1 MKSYL
6 KIFAPIGLAILFG
19 SLTFV
24 FGQTKSETNNQFPKG
39 ERREFGRVP
48 PPNGFAPSGLNPR
61 ALEQINL
68 TDEQKTQ
75 IRQLQE
81 NARSASAVY
90 FEKLQVVQEKIK
102 DTTEGESFDETQ
114 ARQLLKTRGEIQTEI
129 EIIRLKT
136 DSAIFNL
143 LTAEQIAKLDLLK
156 QERPEFPPRDGGF
169 RPPVPPQK

>member
-1 MKSYL
+1 MQSYL
-6 KIFAPIGLAILFG
+6 KIFVPFWLAILFG
-19 SLTFV
+19 SVTFV
-24 FGQTKSETNNQFPKG
+24 FGQTKNDTNGQFPKG
-39 ERREFGRVP
+39 NEREFGRVP
-48 PPNGFAPSGLNPR
+48 PPFGFAPSGLNPR

-102 DTTEGESFDETQ
+102 DTTEGESFDESA
-114 ARQLLKTRGEIQTEI
+114 ARKFLKTRGEIQMEI

-143 LTAEQIAKLDLLK
+143 LTAEQIARLDLLK

-169 RPPVPPQK
+169 RQPVPPQE

>member
-1 MKSYL
+1 MQSYL
-6 KIFAPIGLAILFG
+6 KFFLPVWLLILFG
-19 SLTFV
+19 SVTFV
-24 FGQTKSETNNQFPKG
+24 FGQTKNIGDGQFPKG
-39 ERREFGRVP
+39 DRREFGRVP
-48 PPNGFAPSGLNPR
+48 PPNGFAPTGMNPR

-75 IRQLQE
+75 IGKLQE

-114 ARQLLKTRGEIQTEI
+114 ARQLLKTRGEIQMEI

-143 LTAEQIAKLDLLK
+143 LTPQQIAQLDLLK
-156 QERPEFPPRDGGF
+156 QQRPEFPPRDGF
-169 RPPVPPQK
+169 RPPIPPQE